1 MVLQGL
7 KRQCTGS
14 NNGSF
19 KSTKWT
25 IRKSTSI
32 RAYICC
38 VPDNEIHLLASVL
51 ESFDECKDHIVVY
64 VIKGCN
70 GYQRP
75 TFFYRKLVNFLVIL
89 KSNSLKEE
97 EPTFVNFIYSIPIGF
112 YQARVSLVSSK
123 CSFRH

>member
-19 KSTKWT
+19 KSTKWA

-51 ESFDECKDHIVVY
+51 ESFDECKEHHIVVY

-70 GYQRP
+70 DYQRP
-75 TFFYRKLVNFLVIL
+75 TFLYRKLVNFLVIL
-89 KSNSLKEE
+89 KSNDLKE
-97 EPTFVNFIYSIPIGF
+97 EPTFVNLVTAFLLAFIRLEL
-112 YQARVSLVSSK
+112 A
-123 CSFRH
+123 